1 MHVVG
6 QQRHN
11 EDRKEILAHERLDV
25 YGVALAFLELVEPL
39 LGKLPR
45 TKGQLGDQLGR
56 ASESIVLR
64 IAEGAGAEWRS
75 ADQKRYFRNARG
87 SALECASCLDV
98 CRIRRIAYVPNSG
111 TPRGGRPSPWH
122 AARSADYT
130 TRNPP
135 PLPAVRPSLPSHAHS
150 HGPAACF
157 EQAGRAAPTGW
168 LPLVHVP
175 QHRPQRS
182 PGTVRVRVRGQRG
195 A

>member
-87 SALECASCLDV
+87 SALECSSCLDV
-98 CRIRRIAYVPNSG
+98 CRIRRIGSVQELAK
-111 TPRGGRPSPWH
+111 GRDLLVRIVRMLTRL
-122 AARSADYT
+122 ARD
-130 TRNPP
+130 
-135 PLPAVRPSLPSHAHS
+135 
-150 HGPAACF
+150 
-157 EQAGRAAPTGW
+157 
-168 LPLVHVP
+168 
-175 QHRPQRS
+175 
-182 PGTVRVRVRGQRG
+182 GQRG
-195 A
+195 ATTDGDKNATAHQVSTSNLRETGIVRKGTSA